1 MSSFIWGM
9 IVCPTQRNSQM
20 AGRELRDLLFS
31 PRSSIVLLTVLHT
44 DVHLGSAYTPLHFG
58 LSLCN
63 LLQHVWLPYPRWK
76 GTSIALIWGIVGLY
90 KCCIYREIKC
100 RNFPSDPASYV
111 TWRICPKSDEYWLI
125 TYGSTA
131 ATRWRGKSCGCA
143 DVICGRHLMVKR
155 GCPCKMQSL

>member
-9 IVCPTQRNSQM
+9 IVFPTQRNSQM

-31 PRSSIVLLTVLHT
+31 PHSSIVLLTVLHT

-100 RNFPSDPASYV
+100 RNFPSDPASYNDGKEAMAPRDASMSCHFFKLH
-111 TWRICPKSDEYWLI
+111 WKLI
-125 TYGSTA
+125 QKYKNTKK
-131 ATRWRGKSCGCA
+131 TR
-143 DVICGRHLMVKR
+143 
-155 GCPCKMQSL
+155 